1 MKILVIDDDKDL
13 TDILSYA
20 LKMKGYS
27 VITASDGAQGIERFR
42 QEIPDLIILDLTL
55 PKMDG
60 FEVCRTVRQESSTP
74 IIMLTVRSGE
84 DDTVQGFRLGA
95 DDYVAKPFSPRLLI
109 ARVEAVL
116 RRASLPAEVEKNRL
130 IAGVMTLDPQRYE
143 VSRGGEKIRLTPLE
157 FRLLRYMVLKSGEV
171 VPTTELVERV
181 WGYEGGGDNNLVR
194 THIRHIREK
203 LEDDP
208 GNPQYL
214 KTVPGV
220 GYTFSAD

>member
-1 MKILVIDDDKDL
+1 MKILIVDDDRDL

-27 VITASDGAQGIERFR
+27 VITATDGTQGIERFR
-42 QEIPDLIILDLTL
+42 QDQPDLIILDLTL

-60 FEVCRTVRQESSTP
+60 FEVCKTVRQESTTP
-74 IIMLTVRSGE
+74 IIMLTVRASE
-84 DDTVQGFRLGA
+84 EDTVTGFRMGA

-109 ARVEAVL
+109 ARIEAVL
-116 RRASLPAEVEKNRL
+116 RRAALPAETDKNRL
-130 IAGVMTLDPQRYE
+130 IAGSVVLDPQRNE
-143 VSRGGEKIRLTPLE
+143 VSRGPEKIKLTPLE
-157 FRLLRYMVLKSGEV
+157 FRLLRYLVLKSGEV
-171 VPTTELVERV
+171 VQTTELVERV

-203 LEDDP
+203 LEEDP
-208 GNPQYL
+208 SRPRYL

-220 GYTFSAD
+220 GYTFAPD

>member
-1 MKILVIDDDKDL
+1 MKILVVDDDKDL

-27 VITASDGAQGIERFR
+27 VFTAADGAQGIQRFR
-42 QEIPDLIILDLTL
+42 EENPDLIILDLSL

-60 FEVCRTVRQESSTP
+60 FEVCKTIRQESSTP
-74 IIMLTVRSGE
+74 IIMLTVRAGE
-84 DDTVQGFRLGA
+84 DDTIQGFRLGA
-95 DDYVAKPFSPRLLI
+95 DDYVAKPFSPKLLV
-109 ARVEAVL
+109 ARIEAVL
-116 RRASLPAEVEKNRL
+116 RRASLPAETEKNRL
-130 IAGVMTLDPQRYE
+130 IAGHLTLDPQRYE
-143 VSRGGEKIRLTPLE
+143 VSRGADKIRLTPLE

-171 VPTTELVERV
+171 VPTAELVERV

-203 LEDDP
+203 LEEDP
-208 GNPQYL
+208 GSPRYL

-220 GYTFSAD
+220 GYTYNPD